1 MSYLPYS
8 FTVRKAHCIHTK
20 MIKNNDSGNNNID
33 NIKKI
38 KMVETHMAV
47 PMVGSLEK
55 TEPKYF

>member
-1 MSYLPYS
+1 M
-8 FTVRKAHCIHTK
+8 RKAHCIHTK

-38 KMVETHMAV
+38 KMVETHIYGR
-47 PMVGSLEK
+47 PNGRMVGCLEK